1 MSDESISKRARQKQR
16 RDVKLAEERRAAAA
30 ARRTR
35 LIAFGVLGVV
45 VLGAIGALVY
55 GQVRQQALESDRRE
69 QVAARLEELGCTP
82 IEEQVDNGAGHLQ
95 SDEASLVAAAP
106 DILYP
111 ERPATSGQHHP
122 SWVITGVY
130 DKRIDERFMV
140 HNLEHGYVN
149 YYYGE
154 AAPPD
159 QVEQLRTWAQERID
173 DGQPKIVVAP
183 APVDLGE
190 GRNFASVAW
199 GQRQLC
205 EQFDTDV
212 ALVFLDEQYENPAAP
227 ERYIRAHVG
236 PDSGLD
242 PNGSEGDFLL
252 PPEGEAS
259 AGGAETM
266 ESGGEDPADA
276 EASSEVGGSG
286 APTAPEDAAT
296 EEAAS
301 EPGLEPSEDAASEP
315 GTEPSEVSS

>member
-16 RDVKLAEERRAAAA
+16 RDVKLAEERKAAAA
-30 ARRTR
+30 ARRNR

-45 VLGAIGALVY
+45 VVGAIGALVY
-55 GQVRQQALESDRRE
+55 GQVRQRALADERRE
-69 QVAARLEELGCTP
+69 QVAARLDELGCTP

-95 SDEASLVAAAP
+95 TDEASLVAAAP

-111 ERPATSGQHHP
+111 ERPATSGQHYP

-130 DKRIDERFMV
+130 DKRIDERFLV
-140 HNLEHGYVN
+140 HNLEHGYVS

-154 AAPPD
+154 GAPPE
-159 QVEQLRTWAQERID
+159 QVEQLKAWAQERID
-173 DGQPKIVVAP
+173 GGQPKIVVAQS
-183 APVDLGE
+183 PVDLGE

-205 EQFDTDV
+205 GQFDTDV
-212 ALVFLDEQYENPAAP
+212 AQVFLDEQYENEAAP
-227 ERYIRAHVG
+227 ERFIRAHIG
-236 PDSGLD
+236 PESGLD

-266 ESGGEDPADA
+266 ESGGEDPAEG
-276 EASSEVGGSG
+276 EASSEVEGSQAPAAPDEG
-286 APTAPEDAAT
+286 ATDDAAS
-296 EEAAS
+296 EGAASEGAAS
-301 EPGLEPSEDAASEP
+301 EPEAEPSEAAS
-315 GTEPSEVSS
+315 